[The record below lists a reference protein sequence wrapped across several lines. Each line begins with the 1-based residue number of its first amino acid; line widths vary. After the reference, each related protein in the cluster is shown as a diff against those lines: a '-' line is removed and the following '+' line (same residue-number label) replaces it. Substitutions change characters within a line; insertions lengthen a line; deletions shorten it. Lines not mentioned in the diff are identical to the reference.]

1 MPDVGSV
8 PAPPVDD
15 DTDERIGSANWVAV
29 LDDGREVAVRG
40 LVLLGRNPA
49 PRPGEEGAQ
58 LVKVADESR
67 TVSKSHLA
75 LALGEHGVFA
85 IDRGSTNGSVVT
97 APDGARIRCLPEE
110 AVPVAEGAVVS
121 MGDHWLKLRRD

>member
-1 MPDVGSV
+1 
-8 PAPPVDD
+8 VDD
-15 DTDERIGSANWVAV
+15 DTDERAGAANWVAV
-29 LDDGREVAVRG
+29 LDDGREVPVHG
-40 LVLLGRNPA
+40 LVLLGRNPS

-97 APDGARIRCLPEE
+97 APDGTRARCLPEE
-110 AVPVAEGAVVS
+110 AVPVPAGAVVT
-121 MGDHWLKLRRD
+121 MGDHWLRLRRD